1 MKLRD
6 RSVVITGAAQGIGRA
21 SAELFAREGATV
33 ALADINAEGV
43 REVARRIEEFG
54 GRALAIEADV
64 SVEADV
70 RRMIDAAVSAFGRLD
85 VLFNNA
91 GIVVQ
96 GTVEETAH
104 AEWER
109 QIATTLTSAYL
120 GCRFAIPVMLRQG
133 GGLLL
138 NMASVAGVMGLPN
151 RAAYCAAKAGVIG
164 LTRAIAVDY
173 AGTGIRAVYLAPGTI
188 ETPSL
193 SGRIESAADPGA
205 ERAKYAARQPL
216 GRLGSA
222 DEIAAAALYLAS
234 DEASFITGSGLVIDG
249 GMSV

>member
-1 MKLRD
+1 MKLKGK
-6 RSVVITGAAQGIGRA
+6 SIVITGAAQGIGRA
-21 SAELFAREGATV
+21 SAELFAREGASV
-33 ALADINAEGV
+33 AVADINTAGV
-43 REVARRIEEFG
+43 RELAKQIEAAG
-54 GRALAIEADV
+54 GRAAAITADV

-70 RRMIDAAVSAFGRLD
+70 RRMIGEAVSAFGRLD

-91 GIVVQ
+91 GIVIQ
-96 GTVEETAH
+96 GSVEETA
-104 AEWER
+104 AADWDF

-173 AGTGIRAVYLAPGTI
+173 AGTGIRAVYLAPGTV

-193 SGRIESAADPGA
+193 RGRIESAADPTA

-234 DEASFITGSGLVIDG
+234 DEASFITGSGLLIDG